1 MMRMELIV
9 ARGKNGVIGLK
20 GKMPWH
26 LPEDLKHFKKTTM
39 GCPVLMGRKTWESIG
54 RALPG
59 RTNVVLTRDSSYL
72 ALGAHVA
79 TTLEEAL
86 ACVQD
91 AQKVLIIGGARLYR
105 TVLEKDWIRTAWV
118 TEIDAAPDGDAFFP
132 DLPEALWEKHVLKT
146 LTQNEN
152 RPALCFCRYDRKDRD
167 RSGLS

>member
-9 ARGKNGVIGLK
+9 ARGKNGGIGLK
-20 GKMPWH
+20 RKMPWH
-26 LPEDLKHFKKTTM
+26 LPEDLKHFKETTM

-91 AQKVLIIGGARLYR
+91 APKVFIIGGARLYR

-152 RPALCFCRYDRKDRD
+152 RPALCWCRYDRKDRD

>member
-26 LPEDLKHFKKTTM
+26 LPEDLKHFKETTM
-39 GCPVLMGRKTWESIG
+39 GYPVLMGRKTWESIG

-91 AQKVLIIGGARLYR
+91 APKVFIIGGARLYR

>member
-26 LPEDLKHFKKTTM
+26 LPEDLKHFKETTM

-91 AQKVLIIGGARLYR
+91 APKVFIIG
-105 TVLEKDWIRTAWV
+105 
-118 TEIDAAPDGDAFFP
+118 
-132 DLPEALWEKHVLKT
+132 
-146 LTQNEN
+146 
-152 RPALCFCRYDRKDRD
+152 DRK
-167 RSGLS
+167 SVV

>member
-1 MMRMELIV
+1 
-9 ARGKNGVIGLK
+9 
-20 GKMPWH
+20 
-26 LPEDLKHFKKTTM
+26 M
-39 GCPVLMGRKTWESIG
+39 GYPVLMGRKTWESIG

-91 AQKVLIIGGARLYR
+91 APKVFIIGGARLYR

>member
-1 MMRMELIV
+1 
-9 ARGKNGVIGLK
+9 
-20 GKMPWH
+20 
-26 LPEDLKHFKKTTM
+26 M

-91 AQKVLIIGGARLYR
+91 APKVFIIGGARLYR

-132 DLPEALWEKHVLKT
+132 DLPEALWEKHVLKA

>member
-26 LPEDLKHFKKTTM
+26 LPEDLKHFKETTM

-86 ACVQD
+86 ACGQD
-91 AQKVLIIGGARLYR
+91 APKFCVVGGARLYR
-105 TVLEKDWIRTAWV
+105 TGLEKDWIRTAWV

-152 RPALCFCRYDRKDRD
+152 RPALCCCRYDRKDRD